1 MRWSGF
7 RSIVRLFAGI
17 LVALVLARLLTP
29 NDFGLVAMAAVFTN
43 ITIFIVDFGTG
54 EALIQHQKSDK
65 TLESSVYWLN
75 ICVASSIAGLLF
87 LSAPVI
93 AELYGQPIVNPIV
106 KCLSLVLVV
115 QSASLVHVSLF
126 KKHRNFKAI
135 AYAEIVSQIGG
146 ASVAISLALNDFG
159 VWSLVCY
166 TITKASFYTI
176 FILILSDWKPRFC
189 YNSAK
194 INLILSF
201 SLNFTVVKFLNYIER
216 NSDKLIIGYFQGP
229 LALGLYSR
237 AYTSFNQ
244 IIKLM
249 NGFYNPVFYSIL
261 SRELNNKVYIKK
273 LFLLSIQSL
282 TFLFVP
288 VSIILIVL
296 SDKLVMIIFG
306 LQWLEMAPILKVL
319 GGVCI
324 AKPIHKLNVEVFKSF
339 NKVQTLR
346 AIWIIFTPFFVISF
360 FVGQS
365 LNGIIGV
372 AAGYLIVSIALTI
385 VTTYFVMR
393 HLSINITEIFNTV
406 FNIGIRAIM
415 VFFATLA
422 LNGWSASQWLGIYP
436 SLSLLLQLIFILVL
450 YLGLQFL
457 FPVKAQIEILSLV
470 RRKL

>member
-1 MRWSGF
+1 LRWSGF

>member
-75 ICVASSIAGLLF
+75 ICVALSIAGLLF

-93 AELYGQPIVNPIV
+93 AEFYGQPIVSPIV

-159 VWSLVCY
+159 VWSLVFY

-201 SLNFTVVKFLNYIER
+201 SVNFTVVKFLNYIER

-346 AIWIIFTPFFVISF
+346 AIWIIFTPFFIISF

-415 VFFATLA
+415 VFFATLV
-422 LNGWSASQWLGIYP
+422 LNGWSASQWLGIHP
-436 SLSLLLQLIFILVL
+436 SLSLLLQLIFILVF

-457 FPVKAQIEILSLV
+457 LPVKAQIEILSLV